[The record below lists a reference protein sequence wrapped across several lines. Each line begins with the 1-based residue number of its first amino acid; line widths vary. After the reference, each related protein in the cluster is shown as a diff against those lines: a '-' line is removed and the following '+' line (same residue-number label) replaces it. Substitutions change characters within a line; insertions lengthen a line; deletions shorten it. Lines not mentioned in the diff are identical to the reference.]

1 MTYGYQQYGNPYM
14 RNYPTQSY
22 MQPQYAP
29 QPQQVPQQPQMV
41 QPQQQP
47 MQYEMPIQYVGNG
60 TIKEAE
66 AYILFPNQKAIFIDK
81 GNDMVYEKVCGVDG
95 QSAITAYEKVNG
107 KNEKQAVE
115 SPKAM
120 PTIDLSNYVQK
131 GELGAFVSLKQYNE
145 LLAKVENLQ
154 KAVVMPT
161 TKQ

>member
-1 MTYGYQQYGNPYM
+1 MSYGYQQYGNPYI

-22 MQPQYAP
+22 MQPQYVP
-29 QPQQVPQQPQMV
+29 QPQQVPQQQMV
-41 QPQQQP
+41 QNQPQQT

-81 GNDMVYEKVCGVDG
+81 GNGMVYEKVCGVDG
-95 QSAITAYEKVNG
+95 QSTITAYERVKG
-107 KNEKQAVE
+107 ENEKQPVE
-115 SPKAM
+115 SPKET
-120 PTIDLSNYVQK
+120 PTIDLSEYAK
-131 GELGAFVSLKQYNE
+131 KDDLGAFVSLKMYNE